1 MRTHSSKDE
10 GEQCRRLAAELIGE
24 PEHEILLRIAR
35 MWDHLALEQA
45 SEVLKAA

>member
-1 MRTHSSKDE
+1 MRSHCPKNE
-10 GEQCRRLAAELIGE
+10 GEQCRRLAAEFIGE

-35 MWDHLALEQA
+35 MWDHFALEQD